1 MLRFE
6 DFFSVKFPDKTKV
19 KFNMNAADANKRAW
33 DFLLNGEDDPQWIGM
48 NAHRRKN
55 QNNNNLDKAEY
66 LLAFAQYYPY
76 GPKYYVFGGMYR
88 VEKIL
93 PEVDDGIGYTLTLM
107 DEFADYRKRLII
119 RLKEP
124 IGRNS
129 YNRWYNNL
137 SKQLEPEV
145 FELMPSTSP
154 LPFAGYNNVCLTH
167 RELQQI
173 YRNEAAEWKEELS
186 SVKGVYC
193 ITDTSNGELY
203 IGSASG
209 DGEGIWQRWKSYA
222 DVDNL
227 TGGNKTFE
235 DLKKAGAN
243 RIIDNFTYSILEI
256 FDMRTKRD
264 DIIHRESY
272 WKKVFQTIQHGM
284 NNN

>member
-6 DFFSVKFPDKTKV
+6 DFFSVEFPDKTKV
-19 KFNMNAADANKRAW
+19 KFNMNAADVNKRAW

-137 SKQLEPEV
+137 GKQLEPEV

-154 LPFAGYNNVCLTH
+154 LPFVGYNNVCLTH

-173 YRNEAAEWKEELS
+173 YRNEAAEWKKALS

-193 ITDTSNGELY
+193 ITDTSSGELY

-209 DGEGIWQRWKSYA
+209 DGEGIWQRWQSYA
-222 DVDNL
+222 DIDNL

>member
-6 DFFSVKFPDKTKV
+6 DFFSVEFPEKTKV
-19 KFNMNAADANKRAW
+19 KFNMNAADVNKRAW

-76 GPKYYVFGGMYR
+76 GTKYYVFGGMYR
-88 VEKIL
+88 VEKIQ
-93 PEVDDGIGYTLTLM
+93 PEVDDGIGYSLTLM

-137 SKQLEPEV
+137 GKQLEPEV

-154 LPFAGYNNVCLTH
+154 LPFVGYNNVCLTH

-193 ITDTSNGELY
+193 ITDTSSGELY

-209 DGEGIWQRWKSYA
+209 DGEGIWQRWQSYA
-222 DVDNL
+222 DIDNL

-235 DLKKAGAN
+235 DLKKSGSN